1 MRESLLKTFN
11 QNFCI
16 YKLNKRKKNKNKELS
31 TPAVSLAADIPNPLN
46 DFGKQK
52 KTKNILKKHVF
63 KNNGYANL
71 EHPLWSV
78 TKNLF
83 IKMLVGC

>member
-52 KTKNILKKHVF
+52 KNEKHPKKTRF
-63 KNNGYANL
+63 
-71 EHPLWSV
+71 
-78 TKNLF
+78 
-83 IKMLVGC
+83 